1 MALRPQAHE
10 IIRTWTFYTIAR
22 SYFHFNALPW
32 SNVMISG
39 WGLAPQG
46 TGKISKSRG
55 GGPLAPMAAIERYS
69 ADAVRYWAASG
80 GTGKDLRI
88 NDEQMKGGAR
98 LVTKLWN
105 VAGFSARF
113 LEGYRPPSAPPPLS
127 PADRWILSRAQR
139 LVERATDLFRAYDYA
154 GAKSETEGFFWS
166 ELADNYLEMAKTR
179 LYDAQGPTH
188 EGARYA
194 LSHVL
199 LAVVKMFAPILPYVT
214 DEIYR
219 GLFAGIEGERSV
231 HVSAWPVADAR
242 LMSAEAELAGEAL
255 VEVATAVRRYKSE
268 HTLALGSPLRCVHVA
283 THDAT
288 LAAQLRE
295 ARADIAGVT
304 RARQVEIGRD
314 VDPALEMVTTSRLV
328 SVGIARC

>member
-1 MALRPQAHE
+1 
-10 IIRTWTFYTIAR
+10 
-22 SYFHFNALPW
+22 
-32 SNVMISG
+32 
-39 WGLAPQG
+39 
-46 TGKISKSRG
+46 
-55 GGPLAPMAAIERYS
+55 
-69 ADAVRYWAASG
+69 
-80 GTGKDLRI
+80 
-88 NDEQMKGGAR
+88 MKGGTR

-139 LVERATDLFRAYDYA
+139 LVERVTDLFRAYDYA
-154 GAKSETEGFFWS
+154 GAKSETEGLFWS
-166 ELADNYLEMAKTR
+166 ELADNYVEMAKTR

-199 LAVVKMFAPILPYVT
+199 LAVVKLFAPLLPYVT
-214 DEIYR
+214 EEIYR
-219 GLFAGIEGERSV
+219 GLFAGIEGHKSV
-231 HVSAWPVADAR
+231 HVSAWPVADAH

-255 VEVATAVRRYKSE
+255 VEVATAARRYKSE
-268 HTLALGSPLRCVHVA
+268 HTLALGAPLQRVNVA
-283 THDAT
+283 TQDAA

-304 RARQVEIGRD
+304 RATQVEIGRE
-314 VDPALEMVTTSRLV
+314 VEPTLEPAATNKLV

>member
-1 MALRPQAHE
+1 
-10 IIRTWTFYTIAR
+10 
-22 SYFHFNALPW
+22 
-32 SNVMISG
+32 MISG

-55 GGPLAPMAAIERYS
+55 SGPLAPVEAIERYS

-88 NDEQMKGGAR
+88 NEEQMKGGAR

-127 PADRWILSRAQR
+127 PADRWILSRAQH
-139 LVERATDLFRAYDYA
+139 LVERVTDLFRAYDYA
-154 GAKSETEGFFWS
+154 AAKSETEGFFWS

-199 LAVVKMFAPILPYVT
+199 LTVVKLFAPLLPYVT
-214 DEIYR
+214 DQIYR
-219 GLFAGIEGERSV
+219 GLFAQSDGQPSV
-231 HVSAWPVADAR
+231 HVSTWPVADAR
-242 LMSAEAELAGEAL
+242 LKSAEAELTGEAL
-255 VEVATAVRRYKSE
+255 VEVATAVRRFKSE
-268 HTLALGSPLRCVHVA
+268 HTLSLGAPLERVHVA
-283 THDAT
+283 TQDAD
-288 LAAQLRE
+288 LAALLRE
-295 ARADIAGVT
+295 ARADIGSVT

-314 VDPALEMVTTSRLV
+314 VDHTLEMVTTNRLV
-328 SVGIARC
+328 SVGIVLGSA

>member
-1 MALRPQAHE
+1 M
-10 IIRTWTFYTIAR
+10 
-22 SYFHFNALPW
+22 
-32 SNVMISG
+32 
-39 WGLAPQG
+39 
-46 TGKISKSRG
+46 
-55 GGPLAPMAAIERYS
+55 APMEAIERYS

-88 NDEQMKGGAR
+88 GEEQMNNGAR
-98 LVTKLWN
+98 LATKLWN
-105 VAGFSARF
+105 VAGFGARF
-113 LEGYRPPSAPPPLS
+113 LEGYRPPSTPPPLS

-154 GAKSETEGFFWS
+154 GAKSETEAFFWS
-166 ELADNYLEMAKTR
+166 GLADNYVEMAKTR

-188 EGARYA
+188 EGARFA
-194 LSHVL
+194 LYHVL
-199 LAVVKMFAPILPYVT
+199 LTVVKMFAPILPYVT

-268 HTLALGSPLRCVHVA
+268 HALALGAPLQCVHVA
-283 THDAT
+283 TQDAA
-288 LAAQLRE
+288 LAALLHE

-304 RARQVEIGRD
+304 RARQVEIGRK
-314 VDPALEMVTTSRLV
+314 VDPTLEPAETNRLV
-328 SVGIARC
+328 SVGITR

>member
-1 MALRPQAHE
+1 
-10 IIRTWTFYTIAR
+10 
-22 SYFHFNALPW
+22 
-32 SNVMISG
+32 MISG

-55 GGPLAPMAAIERYS
+55 GGPMAPMEAIERYS

-88 NDEQMKGGAR
+88 GEEQMKGGAR

-113 LEGYRPPSAPPPLS
+113 LEGYRPPSTPPPLS
-127 PADRWILSRAQR
+127 PADRWIFSRAQR
-139 LVERATDLFRAYDYA
+139 LVERVTDLFRAYDYA
-154 GAKSETEGFFWS
+154 GAKTETEGFFWS

-199 LAVVKMFAPILPYVT
+199 LAVVKLFAPILPYVT
-214 DEIYR
+214 EEIYR
-219 GLFAGIEGERSV
+219 GLFAGIEGQTSV

-242 LMSAEAELAGEAL
+242 LKSAEAEVAGEAL

-268 HTLALGSPLRCVHVA
+268 HTLALGASLPCVHVA
-283 THDAT
+283 TQDAALVT
-288 LAAQLRE
+288 LLRE
-295 ARADIAGVT
+295 ARADIASVT
-304 RARQVEIGRD
+304 RARQVVIGRD
-314 VDPALEMVTTSRLV
+314 VDPALEMVTMSRLV